1 MPRDESSG
9 AMQQSV
15 SLPRHN
21 KLIGCHQPSHHCNIT
36 VTLLSRCHAG
46 IAQSRCCSRSDLL
59 PSSSSL
65 QLSLRKLDSGH
76 RNDSYMNICFLWH
89 DNHWKIWKIQVVLMK
104 TIIDYLLIIDHWRF
118 MYLCKYCKYCLNLI
132 AWLLA
137 EIAQKEILKNT
148 NYSRV
153 SPLHRFINIFK
164 NHVSFQIKVK
174 IKTIWTNAI
183 RSIVLVDN
191 I

>member
-1 MPRDESSG
+1 MSRGDCSV
-9 AMQQSV
+9 AMLLQV
-15 SLPRHN
+15 RPPPL
-21 KLIGCHQPSHHCNIT
+21 LIIIT
-36 VTLLSRCHAG
+36 IKFKKVGFR
-46 IAQSRCCSRSDLL
+46 AQ
-59 PSSSSL
+59 
-65 QLSLRKLDSGH
+65 KWF
-76 RNDSYMNICFLWH
+76 ICFLWH

-137 EIAQKEILKNT
+137 GIAQKESLKNT